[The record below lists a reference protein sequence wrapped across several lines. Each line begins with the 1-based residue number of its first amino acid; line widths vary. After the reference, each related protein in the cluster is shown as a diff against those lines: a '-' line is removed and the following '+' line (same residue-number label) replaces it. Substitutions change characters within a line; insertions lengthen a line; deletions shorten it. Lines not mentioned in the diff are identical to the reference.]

1 MFGAS
6 PCPFWY
12 CNLLVDDS
20 LVNVF
25 VCLFAPDL
33 FSYYW
38 QFEQSGSLWH
48 LTIGE
53 DILIPRGSQTSKI
66 LHKIA
71 RNRENFEDMGQNCNF
86 ISWNAPSRIY
96 LLPPLYSPPPFCSDL
111 IIILYKQ
118 YARSGIMLSISDD
131 ILMRYLEARALKK
144 SWDKHCNVINFIPIW
159 LYSTF
164 KEWFCFFFFF

>member
-1 MFGAS
+1 MGLGNLS
-6 PCPFWY
+6 VWGITVRY

-20 LVNVF
+20 LMVSVF

-96 LLPPLYSPPPFCSDL
+96 LLPHPSSVLHPFAQ
-111 IIILYKQ
+111 I
-118 YARSGIMLSISDD
+118 
-131 ILMRYLEARALKK
+131 
-144 SWDKHCNVINFIPIW
+144 
-159 LYSTF
+159 
-164 KEWFCFFFFF
+164 